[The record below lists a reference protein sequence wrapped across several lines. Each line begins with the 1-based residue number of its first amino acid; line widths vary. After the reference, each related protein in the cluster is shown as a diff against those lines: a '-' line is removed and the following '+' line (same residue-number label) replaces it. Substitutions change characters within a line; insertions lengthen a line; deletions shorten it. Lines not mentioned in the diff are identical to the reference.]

1 VLLLSG
7 LKLICSTS
15 VNVMAT
21 EASGS
26 LKVTHVVTCF
36 LLRNSRILLL
46 KRSAMVDTFKGRW
59 AAVSGFI
66 ESDDDSQSLI
76 EIEEETS
83 LLPADLNLKKKGAF
97 LEVDD
102 ASNGVRWIVHPY
114 LYEVMGDKP
123 VRIDWEYDELLWIE
137 PAELGRFETVPGLAE
152 VLSRVYPV

>member
-1 VLLLSG
+1 
-7 LKLICSTS
+7 
-15 VNVMAT
+15 MAT

-46 KRSAMVDTFKGRW
+46 KRSARVGTFKGRW
-59 AAVSGFI
+59 ATVSGFI

-76 EIEEETS
+76 EIEEEIG

-102 ASNGVRWIVHPY
+102 ASNGVRWIIHPY
-114 LYEVMGDKP
+114 LYRVITDKP
-123 VRIDWEYDELLWIE
+123 IHIDWEHDEFLWIE
-137 PAELGRFETVPGLAE
+137 PTELGSLETVPGLAE
-152 VLSRVYPV
+152 ALSRVYPV